1 MLNTADSLIREQDPG
16 APSLAS
22 FVHDDKAEARD
33 KTFSFTSLSRLSE
46 SLERTYG
53 PQAGRGLSL
62 RIGRACVQYGIR
74 EFGGVLGLTTAA
86 FRLLPL
92 PGKLRAA
99 SKALANLFNNQTDQ
113 RVRVEEQPGMLFW
126 HIERCPLCWE
136 RRTNEPACHL
146 AVGLLQEGL
155 YWLSGGKI
163 FIVEETA
170 CVAQGDPACTLRVDE
185 SPIS

>member
-1 MLNTADSLIREQDPG
+1 MSRRRRPARSDSNACRPPEATIARGRRDIPPVNRGAVQERPAPAPHRGADNPFMGLTR
-16 APSLAS
+16 
-22 FVHDDKAEARD
+22 
-33 KTFSFTSLSRLSE
+33 
-46 SLERTYG
+46 
-53 PQAGRGLSL
+53 LSL

-74 EFGGVLGLTTAA
+74 EFGGALGLTTAA

-99 SKALANLFNNQTDQ
+99 SKALADLFNNQTDQ

-146 AVGLLQEGL
+146 AVGLVQEGL